1 MLSIFI
7 EILSQ
12 EYLIFLAKV
21 LITTGFG
28 EVGNGINDTEVF
40 DLFQQGNKCTAAD
53 YPLEVQGAAGDL
65 VNGDTPMICGGL
77 W

>member
-1 MLSIFI
+1 M
-7 EILSQ
+7 
-12 EYLIFLAKV
+12 
-21 LITTGFG
+21 ITTGFG
-28 EVGNGINDTEVF
+28 EIGNGINDTEIF

-65 VNGDTPMICGGL
+65 VGDTPMICGGL